1 MKFSIYLIAVLALI
15 SCKKESNLNNLLIN
29 ERINAS
35 ELFSASTTL
44 TQVFADSLNTL
55 ASDFNLKKIE
65 GVVDR
70 NSSIIEEFNDIA
82 SARLFL
88 QNLERSEVVNENKP
102 LSIPNNSNSQSG
114 FSPRWGYVAPI
125 DFQFE
130 IPSRIFKF
138 REWSWRSPVGFVISG
153 YLHASSPRKSSANSV
168 WFEQWELKEMNVNLY
183 GPRIFTS
190 WESSYSYFQRLYT
203 GSHGQFS
210 FAGTVSM
217 VVLIKDIGTIYSI
230 PLSGRIVAKMGPYYV
245 NYFGDVES
253 SPYSTQ
259 MVSYYVSR

>member
-1 MKFSIYLIAVLALI
+1 MAVFALI
-15 SCKKESNLNNLLIN
+15 SCKEESEINNLLN
-29 ERINAS
+29 KERISAS
-35 ELFSASTTL
+35 KLFSASTTL
-44 TQVFADSLNTL
+44 TQVFADSLNAL
-55 ASDFNLKKIE
+55 ASDFNLKKVDGE
-65 GVVDR
+65 VDR
-70 NSSIIEEFNDIA
+70 NSSVVEEFNDVA

-102 LSIPNNSNSQSG
+102 LNMSNNSISQSG

-125 DFQFE
+125 NFQFE
-130 IPSRIFKF
+130 IPSRIFRF

-153 YLHASSPRKSSANSV
+153 YLHASGPRKSSSNSV

-190 WESSYSYFQRLYT
+190 WESSYKYFQRLYT

-230 PLSGRIVAKMGPYYV
+230 PLSGRIVAKMEPYYI

-259 MVSYYVSR
+259 MISYYVSR